1 MVSDQEYNA
10 ALALEVFSTQMI
22 NKGRHSSDD
31 FTLEENIQYTTL
43 LMDYES
49 QSGTLIRESARGSSD
64 PDIIRISRLQ
74 KLINLM
80 NESLLEK
87 FCR

>member
-1 MVSDQEYNA
+1 MVSDEEYNA
-10 ALALEVFSTQMI
+10 ALALEVFSYQMI

-43 LMDYES
+43 LMEYER
-49 QSGTLIRESARGSSD
+49 QSGTINSMSSTTPDLIRL
-64 PDIIRISRLQ
+64 SRLY
-74 KLINLM
+74 KLISLKS
-80 NESLLEK
+80 ESLLEK

>member
-10 ALALEVFSTQMI
+10 ALALEVFSYQMI

-43 LMDYES
+43 LMDYEQ
-49 QSGTLIRESARGSSD
+49 QSETITRMGHSAPEVLRLE
-64 PDIIRISRLQ
+64 RLQ
-74 KLINLM
+74 KLIRLLGCNLIDKYC
-80 NESLLEK
+80 S
-87 FCR
+87 

>member
-1 MVSDQEYNA
+1 MVSDEEYNA
-10 ALALEVFSTQMI
+10 ALALEVFSYQMI

-43 LMDYES
+43 LMDYER
-49 QSGTLIRESARGSSD
+49 QSGTIKSMASTTPDMIRL
-64 PDIIRISRLQ
+64 SRLQ
-74 KLINLM
+74 KLIRLKSEN
-80 NESLLEK
+80 LLEK